1 MVEKDHIGLL
11 PLPKGYH
18 QPMLDQKVIVAD

>member
-1 MVEKDHIGLL
+1 MVGKDNIGLL